1 MFRADFCGQSRGE
14 PRINLNGVTM
24 ISHTALQTT
33 NRVIAAIFG
42 GYAFTW
48 GLSAFGIT
56 AMVALGIDFHEAE
69 TGMSLVAF
77 LVFLGLFLWTFA
89 TARMMRV
96 WLVLAGGA
104 AMMMFVASVLQ
115 TSLIS

>member
-1 MFRADFCGQSRGE
+1 
-14 PRINLNGVTM
+14 M

-48 GLSAFGIT
+48 GLSALGIT
-56 AMVALGIDFHEAE
+56 AMVTLGIDFHEAE
-69 TGMSLVAF
+69 TGMTLVAF

-89 TARMMRV
+89 SASMLRV
-96 WLVLAGGA
+96 WLILAGGA
-104 AMMMFVASVLQ
+104 ALMSLIASMLQ
-115 TSLIS
+115 TSLLS